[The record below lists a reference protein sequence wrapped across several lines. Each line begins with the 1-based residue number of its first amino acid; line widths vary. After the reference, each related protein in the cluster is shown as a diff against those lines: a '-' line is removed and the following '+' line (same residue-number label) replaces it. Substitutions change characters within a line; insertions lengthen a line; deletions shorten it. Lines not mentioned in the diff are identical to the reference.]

1 MATENDEVQQY
12 AGDDV
17 SALVLA
23 KQRMAERDAEYSA
36 KFNAFASSKSTPSKL
51 RAKKTE
57 KPTPVYSN
65 EGKSVPAPKADN
77 YSNEGKSVPVASES
91 PAVAPPA
98 NAAPADADPAPVA
111 SKSDDAGS
119 MSFKEVSG
127 GSGLRS
133 LNGGSTIPD
142 PDRAEF
148 SKAFN
153 S

>member
-77 YSNEGKSVPVASES
+77 YSNEGKSVPVASET
-91 PAVAPPA
+91 PAS
-98 NAAPADADPAPVA
+98 AAPAVADPAPVA